1 MGGTELEVLK
11 AVRKKGGETSI
22 SAIAAEIKMSSD
34 YARIVCR
41 GLGMDD
47 YLDVFSRGR
56 VRLTEKGMATLRRVA
71 PAPPVAVAASREMD
85 GKKPRDSGPEDTD
98 GGSDEKKSLSPEE
111 KYRLWTTGSTAE
123 PPQADGRA
131 VAGAIENGGRAVP

>member
-11 AVRKKGGETSI
+11 AVRKKGGEASI
-22 SAIAAEIKMSSD
+22 SAIAAQIRTSSD

-47 YLDVFSRGR
+47 YLDVFKNGR
-56 VRLTEKGMATLRRVA
+56 VRLTEKGMAALRKVA
-71 PAPPVAVAASREMD
+71 PTPAVAAAASEEAGGR
-85 GKKPRDSGPEDTD
+85 KPRDSGPEDTD
-98 GGSDEKKSLSPEE
+98 GGSDEEKPLSPRQ
-111 KYRLWTTGSTAE
+111 KYRLWTTGSAE

-131 VAGAIENGGRAVP
+131 VEGAIEDGGRVVP